1 MKTYVLYNSKSNNNT
16 GRQGAE
22 KLREIWKTRDLEFAD
37 TIEFGSYE
45 SFFAKLSPDDEV
57 CICGGDGTL
66 NYFINS
72 IDCDSV
78 KNKVYYFPT
87 GSGNDFWNDLEK
99 K

>member
-45 SFFAKLSPDDEV
+45 SFFAKLSPDETKLADAD
-57 CICGGDGTL
+57 GDG
-66 NYFINS
+66 S
-72 IDCDSV
+72 ITANDALAVLRYSVGIIDEDS
-78 KNKVYYFPT
+78 PI
-87 GSGNDFWNDLEK
+87 K
-99 K
+99 KPVMT